1 MQAKNAPKT
10 PNSHPQRRWRFQLR
24 LGRRPQRRQRFQTTT
39 PPGLLGLTGVPTG
52 SVGSDR
58 HTFAC
63 NSFANASCFEVQS
76 LKFRAFHSE
85 TERRREGIACDIECL
100 SIGAHYVVE
109 MGGIE
114 PLSLCGA
121 EHHKCSSCG
130 GCRRD
135 RKARLRC
142 PWAAAEPNQAIQ
154 SDPAPL
160 VRRAP
165 EGPEG
170 TGEPQNAGPG
180 RGAGG
185 RWQGQGGPRDR
196 PLRAAGSRVA
206 ISRAGRRPPAHTAA
220 GPSGARNTSGAT
232 SINTQREAARPH
244 RVQAAHAS
252 GDSYQKPRISQ
263 RSRWRRR
270 GHPRR

>member
-1 MQAKNAPKT
+1 MPVSVEAQPVPAKAMAVSSPRRHSRAQATAVSDKRAVWSTGPRCDTQGQRRGPDRRQNNAP
-10 PNSHPQRRWRFQLR
+10 N
-24 LGRRPQRRQRFQTTT
+24 QTTAT
-39 PPGLLGLTGVPTG
+39 RP
-52 SVGSDR
+52 
-58 HTFAC
+58 HW
-63 NSFANASCFEVQS
+63 
-76 LKFRAFHSE
+76 
-85 TERRREGIACDIECL
+85 
-100 SIGAHYVVE
+100 
-109 MGGIE
+109 
-114 PLSLCGA
+114 
-121 EHHKCSSCG
+121 CG
-130 GCRRD
+130 GRRRD
-135 RKARLRC
+135 RRARLRC
-142 PWAAAEPNQAIQ
+142 PWAAAEPDQAIQ

-244 RVQAAHAS
+244 RDQAAHAS

-270 GHPRR
+270 GRPRR